1 MVESPTYFNST
12 HPVLTAM
19 QETNIEGFGLFR
31 QIVFAESEPRSEPRL
46 PPVTLQIASGE
57 I

>member
-31 QIVFAESEPRSEPRL
+31 QIVFAESEPRPEPKL